1 MKKSKSTINSYSEL
15 LLIKQ
20 DLKRKVNSQERN
32 IETTYLLASK
42 IFQLIK
48 ASQNDKKNK
57 TNKEVHKL
65 LYPYINELTSKLID
79 YKDNNKK
86 GIINVVLSIVIATFA
101 TNALSGK
108 INNIF
113 NKKDKQKKYLNLH

>member
-48 ASQNDKKNK
+48 ASQKDKKNK

-65 LYPYINELTSKLID
+65 LYPYINELTTKLLVD
-79 YKDNNKK
+79 KDKNKK

-101 TNALSGK
+101 TDALSRK
-108 INNIF
+108 ISDLF
-113 NKKDKQKKYLNLH
+113 NKKDKQKK

>member
-48 ASQNDKKNK
+48 VSQKDKKNK

-113 NKKDKQKKYLNLH
+113 NKKDKKKKYLHLH